1 MTRIPTLALGL
12 LALVTLAACDN
23 KPATPPAAEQAPATQ
38 AAPETAAPEAAAPEA
53 ESVIAPSGSS
63 MMATDAVSPIDALK
77 AQAAS
82 MTPEQKQ
89 QAVAAARAQA
99 EAAARAAGQTDAQVK
114 SVGDL
119 AEQAAREAL
128 GL

>member
-38 AAPETAAPEAAAPEA
+38 AAPEA